1 MNDDITSP
9 SDKRFREKL
18 LGMLEWLAERDP
30 VAAARLVA
38 EYTEDLLAEV
48 AGGGAT
54 PAGSKG

>member
-1 MNDDITSP
+1 VSDEKTSP
-9 SDKRFREKL
+9 SDTGFREKL
-18 LGMLEWLAERDP
+18 LAMLEWLAERDP